1 VTSLSRTWRI
11 FGNVCQPHLL
21 VRCEKCFRL
30 SAPESLK
37 AIAGPKQWMLPCA
50 RHSVDSGTIT
60 SSSARSLH
68 DISGIDT
75 KSRGGI
81 HGHYDIFRGPAVSRH
96 GRFRWRFNIHVWL
109 RPLRL
114 VHGPT
119 RFWEC
124 CVIDQTSILR
134 HGTSELRS
142 SSKTVGTAWPL
153 DREFRAT
160 KIVFER
166 GRAHEKIAF
175 MTPYVVEEVHNVAN
189 KSVEAVRVRIFF
201 HALERIWREHSLM
214 KRRRRKYQRKKDLA
228 TIKARIA
235 GSSSRAPQP
244 LLTLHGIDESGT
256 YISPTM
262 LHASVTFRPQQ
273 NQMGLALDRLR
284 GMSTSSWLGRVESVI
299 QYTYLQIS
307 FG

>member
-30 SAPESLK
+30 SAPESLE
-37 AIAGPKQWMLPCA
+37 AIAGPKQWMLHAPVIPLTRKRLRA
-50 RHSVDSGTIT
+50 AAPGPFTRFPGSTRSPAEVSTGTTI
-60 SSSARSLH
+60 
-68 DISGIDT
+68 
-75 KSRGGI
+75 
-81 HGHYDIFRGPAVSRH
+81 YRGPAVSRH
-96 GRFRWRFNIHVWL
+96 GRFGWRFNIHVWL

-114 VHGPT
+114 VHGPP

-124 CVIDQTSILR
+124 CVIDQTSISG

-166 GRAHEKIAF
+166 ARAHEKIAF

-189 KSVEAVRVRIFF
+189 KSVEAVRVRNLDILCTVSSLLICLNGGDPRIYYRGNKSGVDAQFAQLIKRLAF
-201 HALERIWREHSLM
+201 RPNFPEEQTLPEILPDPLPVVATALSHRALERIWREHSLM
-214 KRRRRKYQRKKDLA
+214 KR
-228 TIKARIA
+228 
-235 GSSSRAPQP
+235 
-244 LLTLHGIDESGT
+244 
-256 YISPTM
+256 
-262 LHASVTFRPQQ
+262 
-273 NQMGLALDRLR
+273 
-284 GMSTSSWLGRVESVI
+284 
-299 QYTYLQIS
+299 
-307 FG
+307 